1 MTKEEQWKRE
11 AEIKLDELDDRGFD
25 FDNWSISDA
34 YERGYC
40 DCAES
45 KEKCIAELERNYDK
59 RGNIIISLENQLRM
73 HIHSDKTDQVTK
85 AKELFQ
91 KCLNTYLRDPELR
104 SEVEEFLKELEK

>member
-40 DCAES
+40 DCAEPR
-45 KEKCIAELERNYDK
+45 EKRIAELKETVIKMN
-59 RGNIIISLENQLRM
+59 NVIIETFSNL
-73 HIHSDKTDQVTK
+73 TK
-85 AKELFQ
+85 AKEII
-91 KCLNTYLRDPELR
+91 K
-104 SEVEEFLKELEK
+104 KIEKIVYSGENEIKRLSKIVDILAETEQFIK